1 MPLKPKMEPLYE
13 LSEEQYSLISDFE
26 KRVYHT
32 HACYMVKIP
41 QYAEKYSCGLYMEQ
55 STYKV
60 FDKRHF
66 TPLTIQNLSNYSMS
80 AYENDH
86 ILEIKEESSCPSRCF
101 SLSGMK
107 PFIARIVPN
116 GFRNI
121 DCIISKSQCTFS
133 PYCGSGQQT
142 SFYMG
147 AHIEGGPRQNY
158 PLPKAQANLT

>member
-1 MPLKPKMEPLYE
+1 MKPKKKKTKSIIENETLSMKPKMEPLYE
-13 LSEEQYSLISDFE
+13 LSEEQYSGLSDFE

-32 HACYMVKIP
+32 HSCYMVKIP

-60 FDKRHF
+60 FDKRNF

-121 DCIISKSQCTFS
+121 DCIITKT
-133 PYCGSGQQT
+133 
-142 SFYMG
+142 
-147 AHIEGGPRQNY
+147 
-158 PLPKAQANLT
+158 